1 MMAMLPQGMDVQVLA
16 KLKQIAIA
24 VPASFL
30 VVYVVTESE
39 KLQLIQKDV
48 MMEISLILM
57 GVQVLVSLK
66 LTQHVLI
73 LLME

>member
-30 VVYVVTESE
+30 VVYVVTEFE

>member
-30 VVYVVTESE
+30 VVYVVTEFE

-48 MMEISLILM
+48 MMEILLILM

>member
-1 MMAMLPQGMDVQVLA
+1 MAMLPQGMDVQVLA

-30 VVYVVTESE
+30 VVYVVTEFE

>member
-1 MMAMLPQGMDVQVLA
+1 MAMLPQGMDVQVLA

-48 MMEISLILM
+48 MMEILLILM